1 MSLQLSAVSL
11 QRVPAIALFA
21 LCGCGEREAADSGLE
36 LTPVTIAETHASN
49 PSVAFGA
56 DGAPIAVW
64 VGGDSIENVW
74 VARAD
79 SAGLA
84 QPVRVNHVE
93 GDAAAHGQA
102 PPQVAAGPDGN
113 VYVLWQNNTPRPG
126 ERFPAS
132 DLRFARSTD
141 GGRTFEPAIYVN
153 DDATGVSSHTFH
165 DLAVGSDGVVYASWI
180 DGRRDQ
186 EAGPDI
192 RVARSTDGG
201 RTFGASTI
209 VSEGSCPCCRT
220 NLAVGPDGAVYVAWR
235 HVFEGS
241 VRDIALA
248 RSTDGGA
255 TFDAPVRVRAD
266 NWVFDGCPHAGPAVV
281 VAGDGSV
288 HVAWYTGATDVTG
301 LYHASSRD
309 GGRTFGAPRP
319 LTERGHVPTSQVA
332 LSATDD
338 AVWAAWEAV
347 GDDGAR
353 IHLARV
359 DGEDI
364 QAIDTGAPRGL
375 LPSLATRG
383 DAVALTW
390 LDGES
395 ARALIWASGTR

>member
-1 MSLQLSAVSL
+1 MSFQRSAFSL
-11 QRVPAIALFA
+11 QRAGLVLLVAGASACDGTRTGESASELRPATL
-21 LCGCGEREAADSGLE
+21 
-36 LTPVTIAETHASN
+36 AETHASN
-49 PSVAFGA
+49 PSVALAA
-56 DGAPIAVW
+56 DGSALAVW
-64 VGGDSIENVW
+64 VAGDSIEDVW
-74 VARAD
+74 IARAD
-79 SAGLA
+79 SAGFGRPL
-84 QPVRVNHVE
+84 RVNDVA

-102 PPQVAAGPDGN
+102 PPQVAAGPDGS

-165 DLAVGSDGVVYASWI
+165 DLAVGDDGVVYASWI
-180 DGRRDQ
+180 DGRRGQ

-201 RTFGASTI
+201 RTFASSI
-209 VSEGSCPCCRT
+209 VASGSCPCCRT

-241 VRDIALA
+241 IRDIALA

-255 TFDAPVRVRAD
+255 TFEEPVRVHAD
-266 NWVFDGCPHAGPAVV
+266 NWVFDGCPHAGPAVA
-281 VAGDGSV
+281 VAADGTV
-288 HVAWYTGATDVTG
+288 HVAWYTGAPDAAG
-301 LYHASSRD
+301 LYHASSGD
-309 GGRTFGAPRP
+309 GGRTFGPRRP

-347 GDDGAR
+347 GEQGAR
-353 IHLARV
+353 IELARV
-359 DGEDI
+359 DGDDI
-364 QAIDTGAPRGL
+364 RPMETGAPRGL

-383 DAVALTW
+383 DALALTW

-395 ARALIWASGTR
+395 ARALVGTATAR